1 MTQKVE
7 GRIRQIIGT
16 VIDVEFPP
24 GHQPEIF
31 NAVEIP
37 VPEEDRVLVAE
48 VEQHLGN
55 NWVRC
60 LAMGPTDGLR
70 RGMPAYDTGAPIS
83 VPVGPETLGRLF
95 NVLGEPIDNAGPV
108 NAQKRYPIHR
118 PAPPFVEQ
126 ETTRQ
131 ILETG
136 IKVFDLVVP
145 FTRGGKVGALGGAG
159 VGKTVI
165 IQELIRNIAA

>member
-16 VIDVEFPP
+16 VVDIEFPP
-24 GHQPEIF
+24 GQVPEIF
-31 NAVEIP
+31 NAIEIP
-37 VPEEDRVLVAE
+37 IPEEDRVLVVE

-60 LAMGPTDGLR
+60 LAMGSTDGLR

-118 PAPPFVEQ
+118 PAPPPSSS
-126 ETTRQ
+126 R
-131 ILETG
+131 
-136 IKVFDLVVP
+136 KP
-145 FTRGGKVGALGGAG
+145 PARSWRR
-159 VGKTVI
+159 
-165 IQELIRNIAA
+165 ELRFST